1 MSTWYAKSLSEYI
14 QIIEYI
20 YGQQKA
26 DEKSVLWFRGLE
38 QTDIN
43 YHLEPGIY
51 RYISSKKEKN
61 YINDQKTYGTLW
73 LKEEYRYQHFV
84 ARNYDKV
91 QNMPESMIEWQE
103 VMQHYFSKTRLMDWS
118 ESAIVALH
126 FALEAYVN
134 PTEDREILY
143 KRRHNMPV
151 IWTLNPVKLN
161 NTVYN
166 CFVNNDQLIKN
177 VMEEIPEIDVNE
189 IIKEI
194 KQNKRWYFEL
204 ENSGWNAGVN
214 GLLSLSGLESLRK
227 SYGGA
232 LKQAVANRGFNPFFY
247 LLLRYYSDG
256 LGVKVRDLT
265 PLAIIHPHHSARIH
279 EQKGAFTVFPYY
291 YEDDMDQKRMNPFAM
306 EFMPL
311 CKDCL
316 EKIMIM
322 DANGIAKQ
330 LKGIGVRRSHIYPE
344 MEVVTKD
351 FENMK

>member
-1 MSTWYAKSLSEYI
+1 MSTWYAKSLNEYI
-14 QIIEYI
+14 HIIECI
-20 YGQQKA
+20 LGQQEA

-38 QTDIN
+38 QTDIS
-43 YHLEPGIY
+43 YHLEPSIY
-51 RYISSKKEKN
+51 RYISSGKETN
-61 YINDQKTYGTLW
+61 HMNGQKTYGTLR

-118 ESAIVALH
+118 ESAIVALN

-134 PTEDREILY
+134 PTEDREVLY

-151 IWTLNPVKLN
+151 IWVLNPVRLN
-161 NTVYN
+161 KVVYN
-166 CFVNNDQLIKN
+166 CFVSNDQLIKSA
-177 VMEEIPEIDVNE
+177 MDGIAAIDD

-194 KQNKRWYFEL
+194 KDQPQWYFEL
-204 ENSGWNAGVN
+204 ENNGGNIGVN
-214 GLLSLSGLESLRK
+214 GLLSLSGLEFLRT

-232 LKQAVANRGFNPFFY
+232 LKQAVENRSFNPFFY

-256 LGVKVRDLT
+256 LGVKVGDLT

-291 YEDDMDQKRMNPFAM
+291 YDDTVAERKATPFAM
-306 EFMPL
+306 EHMPL
-311 CKDCL
+311 CKSCL

-322 DANGIAKQ
+322 DAAAMAKQ
-330 LKGIGVRRSHIYPE
+330 LKGIGVKRSHIYPE